1 MWFKQGE
8 VSTGMLWD
16 AKRCRWG
23 AAAGCT
29 ELLECSAGWTSGLF
43 QALPCHW
50 LAGSRASSLGL
61 SDASRKPYRGLCVP
75 PAGSLCAAGA
85 GIHGAVVQVGCRS
98 SARGA
103 ARPPLP
109 FGSTG

>member
-1 MWFKQGE
+1 
-8 VSTGMLWD
+8 MLN
-16 AKRCRWG
+16 
-23 AAAGCT
+23 AAGGEQQPAVLSCW
-29 ELLECSAGWTSGLF
+29 SAVQDG
-43 QALPCHW
+43 
-50 LAGSRASSLGL
+50 RLGL
-61 SDASRKPYRGLCVP
+61 SDASRKPYKGLCVP